1 MNSAIKN
8 KKTDISI
15 NKAKTIIRSPVITEK
30 STKVSQF
37 NQFVFNVDIKS
48 NAKEIKIAIEKLFK
62 VKVAKVNTLITLG
75 KVKTFKGSIGQRIAR
90 KRAIVTL
97 EQGNSI
103 DMSTSI

>member
-1 MNSAIKN
+1 MNNIKY
-8 KKTDISI
+8 KKIDISLS
-15 NKAKTIIRSPVITEK
+15 KAKAIVRSPVITEK
-30 STKVSQF
+30 STTASQF

-62 VKVAKVNTLITLG
+62 VKVTKVNTLITRG
-75 KVKTFKGSIGQRIAR
+75 KVKTYKGSIGQRIAK

-103 DMSTSI
+103 DMSANI

>member
-1 MNSAIKN
+1 MNSAKKN
-8 KKTDISI
+8 RKTDISI
-15 NKAKTIIRSPVITEK
+15 SKAKAIIRSPVITEK

-37 NQFVFNVDIKS
+37 NQFVFNVDFKS

-62 VKVAKVNTLITLG
+62 VKVTKVNTLITRG
-75 KVKTFKGSIGQRIAR
+75 KVKTFKGKIGQRIAK

>member
-1 MNSAIKN
+1 MNSSKN
-8 KKTDISI
+8 KQIDISMS
-15 NKAKTIIRSPVITEK
+15 KAKAIVHSPVITEK

-37 NQFVFNVDIKS
+37 NQFVFNVDFKS

-62 VKVAKVNTLITLG
+62 VKVTKVNTLITRG
-75 KVKTFKGSIGQRIAR
+75 KVKTYKGKIGQRIAK